1 MTSMLRDGASWQF
14 TYDGADELLTAE
26 TPTGTVL
33 YQVDGEGRRV
43 SRSAPSGTVRY
54 LVAPTLREGLESPH
68 AVTDDAGNL
77 LAGFVF
83 DGDQPLA
90 RYGVGGTRYYL
101 EDEHGSVVATADE
114 AGVLASLARYDS
126 FGNMVESMGEAQPQ
140 NLTGGDFRFHGMWLD
155 ATTRLYDARARS
167 YDPVVGRFLS
177 PDAIQ
182 PDPRL
187 PETFD
192 RYRFANANPHVFTD
206 PTGLFSLTEAQ
217 ASGQIERI
225 MQELQLEIRRNAV
238 DEAKEAVENVVGNLL
253 AQAVAQVVPG
263 GSQLETAI
271 SGFTAIAQGR
281 AFEDW
286 LEEQLCS
293 QLPNGT
299 DVLTDI
305 LYLTVPL
312 AHDGRPAGRGVSC
325 SASSGAPV
333 RAGRMLGFN
342 SHFTVFPD
350 AVLSPVNPVEVQSS
364 RPRTYLI
371 VDFKIRARTVR
382 GGSDQTQ
389 SIIRHAATYSWSRSA
404 IFFTLFR
411 ASRADQRRLMSY
423 SSANG
428 VYSRIVSLL

>member
-1 MTSMLRDGASWQF
+1 
-14 TYDGADELLTAE
+14 
-26 TPTGTVL
+26 
-33 YQVDGEGRRV
+33 
-43 SRSAPSGTVRY
+43 
-54 LVAPTLREGLESPH
+54 
-68 AVTDDAGNL
+68 VTDDAGNL

-101 EDEHGSVVATADE
+101 EDEHGSVIATADG
-114 AGVLASLARYDS
+114 AGAIASLARYDS
-126 FGNMVESMGEAQPQ
+126 FGNIVESMGEAQPQ

-155 ATTRLYDARARS
+155 ATTHLYDARARS
-167 YDPVVGRFLS
+167 YDPVIGRFLS

-206 PTGLFSLTEAQ
+206 PTGLFSLAEAQ
-217 ASGQIERI
+217 ATGQIERI
-225 MQELQLEIRRNAV
+225 MQQLQLEIRRNAV
-238 DEAKEAVENVVGNLL
+238 EEAKEAVENVVGNLL
-253 AQAVAQVVPG
+253 ASAVAQVVPG

-312 AHDGRPAGRGVSC
+312 GHDGRPTGSGTSC
-325 SASSGAPV
+325 APSTSGGPSPFQAPS
-333 RAGRMLGFN
+333 RTGRMSTFN
-342 SHFTVFPD
+342 TLFTVFPD
-350 AVLSPVNPVEVQSS
+350 AVLSPQSPQLATTS

-371 VDFKIRARTVR
+371 ADFKIRARTVR

-389 SIIRHAATYSWSRSA
+389 AIIRHAGGYSWSRAA

-411 ASRADQRRLMSY
+411 ATRADQQRLISY
-423 SSANG
+423 SSGNG
-428 VYSRIVSLL
+428 VYARIVSLL